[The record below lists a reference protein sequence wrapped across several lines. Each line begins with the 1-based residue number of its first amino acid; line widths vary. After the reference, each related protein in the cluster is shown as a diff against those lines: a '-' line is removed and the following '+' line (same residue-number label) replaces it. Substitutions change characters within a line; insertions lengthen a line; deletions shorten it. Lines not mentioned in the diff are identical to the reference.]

1 MEETEKGLT
10 LPDFGALL
18 RERRLRKGWTEENVA
33 EQLKITSRMVRAIE
47 EGDMQSMPH
56 AVYARGFIRAYA
68 KMLAV
73 DDATVHAAC
82 SLLKDPEEELREQEY
97 HGRAAA
103 PRRGSGFPWL
113 AVLVCVLFL
122 AGGAWYLR
130 DVLPDLFSR
139 ESAAPEK
146 ATALPAAPAE
156 VLPEVPE
163 ERAPV
168 ETDPAPTAEP
178 SLPVS
183 NATIPASPLSEEP
196 IILGGTPL
204 PPETP
209 SPAAAPG
216 QAPLPEA
223 GHRIVLN
230 AQADCWVSTTADGKN
245 SQRVMHKG
253 DTLSVDFQDKL
264 VVKLGNAGGV
274 EVVYDGKALPALGKA
289 GQVKTVTFPTDIQN

>member
-18 RERRLRKGWTEENVA
+18 RERRLRQGLTEEDVA
-33 EQLKITSRMVRAIE
+33 EQLKITSRLVRAIE

-73 DDATVHAAC
+73 DEATVHAAC
-82 SLLKDPEEELREQEY
+82 ALLKDPEEELREQE
-97 HGRAAA
+97 HRGLAA

-113 AVLVCVLFL
+113 AVLLCVLFL

-130 DVLPDLFSR
+130 DVFPDLFSR
-139 ESAAPEK
+139 VTAAPE
-146 ATALPAAPAE
+146 TGPALPAVPS
-156 VLPEVPE
+156 LPE
-163 ERAPV
+163 ERAPLDAAPV
-168 ETDPAPTAEP
+168 PAVEP
-178 SLPVS
+178 SLPAS
-183 NATIPASPLSEEP
+183 NATVPAAPLPEEP
-196 IILGGTPL
+196 ILLGGTPL

-209 SPAAAPG
+209 SPATPQEAA
-216 QAPLPEA
+216 LPAA

-253 DTLSVDFQDKL
+253 DTLSVDFQEKL
-264 VVKLGNAGGV
+264 VMKLGNAGGV
-274 EVVYDGKALPALGKA
+274 EVLYDGKPLPALGKV
-289 GQVKTVTFPTDIQN
+289 GQVKTVTFPQDMQN